1 MLELFRVITNEW
13 TKLLRRRRF
22 WVTGIL
28 AVLTVA
34 LFSLVTYHDHS
45 NQMRYSDPVKSMQT
59 QITSEESQIA
69 VLNQQPQSA
78 DRDRQL
84 ADLQQGITQMKAELT
99 RQQQLQ
105 SANWQDSV
113 KQEMAS
119 MNASLTQLQSGTQS
133 ADTRQQIGQMQL
145 QQKQLQYNLDHNI
158 KPHQQG
164 TESAYQFMSNFNDIS
179 THIFLPLLVIILVA
193 DMVSGEGTD
202 GTIKLLLVR
211 PVSRTKIWLGKWIVS
226 LLGSVI
232 MTVVFFAAIWLA
244 AIVIAGPSGGDQP
257 VLTGVRYTFET
268 LVMPGSTQPETFSI
282 PHLEHVAILSQLSFF
297 VTGVFFSALAMMAV
311 ATVGL
316 FCSTLFKNA
325 MASTAIAMG
334 TVVIGF
340 IVANMARHQSW
351 VGWLF
356 PTHLDLW
363 QNWSGDLAMQTQ
375 QNLSLMVGLGVL
387 AAWGLVAFVVSI
399 WRFARRDVLNA

>member
-1 MLELFRVITNEW
+1 MSELMRVISNEW
-13 TKLLRRRRF
+13 MKLLRRRRF

-28 AVLTVA
+28 AVLTIA
-34 LFSLVTYHDHS
+34 LFSLVTYHDHR
-45 NQMRYSDPVKSMQT
+45 NQMRYGDPVQSIQN
-59 QITSEESQIA
+59 QITVTQSQ
-69 VLNQQPQSA
+69 VTELNKQPQSV

-84 ADLQQGITQMKAELT
+84 ADMQQNITQMKAQLT

-119 MNASLTQLQSGTQS
+119 MNISLTQLQSGTQS
-133 ADTRQQIGQMQL
+133 ADTRQQIGNTQMQL
-145 QQKQLQYNLDHNI
+145 KQLQYNLDHNI

-164 TESAYQFMSNFNDIS
+164 PQSAYQSMGNFNDIS

-226 LLGSVI
+226 LFGSVI
-232 MTVVFFAAIWLA
+232 MTLVFFAAIWLA

-257 VLTGVRYTFET
+257 LLTGVRYTFET
-268 LVMPGSTQPETFSI
+268 LVMPGNTQPTTFSI
-282 PHLEHVAILSQLSFF
+282 PHLEHVVIVSQLNFF
-297 VTGVFFSALAMMAV
+297 VTGVLYTALAMMAV
-311 ATVGL
+311 ATIGL
-316 FCSTLFKNA
+316 FCSTLFKSA

-340 IVANMARHQSW
+340 IVANMAQHQSW

-363 QNWSGDLAMQTQ
+363 QNWSGELAMSTQ
-375 QNLSLMVGLGVL
+375 QNLTLMVGLGVL
-387 AAWGLVAFVVSI
+387 TAWAVVTLLVSL
-399 WRFARRDVLNA
+399 WTFARRDVLNA